1 MPFYAKPLDRI
12 NDRTAEQLQKE
23 RSKSFEPLMNKTKKS
38 AELLGFIDPFQ
49 AHLSI
54 GKYGHSKVVG
64 VGSGISGVK
73 MFLTAGK
80 VVKT

>member
-1 MPFYAKPLDRI
+1 MQNPLDRI

-38 AELLGFIDPFQ
+38 AELLGFIDPFFQ

-64 VGSGISGVK
+64 VGSGHFRCKNVSHCPVK
-73 MFLTAGK
+73 L
-80 VVKT
+80 